1 LFILIFYSLL
11 YLKKDASYGDG
22 QDIIDAHNFTI
33 LKDRKI
39 HIKFDRYNDDDDK
52 VKLYVGNIPW
62 SYNENDIKTV
72 LKDYNPISV
81 KVTTNMC
88 GKSRG
93 YALVQFENPD
103 TVAAVIKENEGTVWS
118 GRKIIFK
125 VDNRNADTDAHT
137 AITSHDSL
145 SHED

>member
-1 LFILIFYSLL
+1 MFILIFYSLI
-11 YLKKDASYGDG
+11 YLKKDASYEDG

-39 HIKFDRYNDDDDK
+39 HIKFDRYNDDNDK

-62 SYNENDIKTV
+62 SYNENDVKSI

-81 KVTTNMC
+81 KVTTNMV

-103 TVAAVIKENEGTVWS
+103 IVAAVIKENEDTVWG
-118 GRKIIFK
+118 GRKITFK
-125 VDNRNADTDAHT
+125 VDNRNSDTDALT
-137 AITSHDSL
+137 TTTTHDSL
-145 SHED
+145 SREK